1 MTHSV
6 QPRTEKINAS
16 TKLAI
21 DRTRLSYEHTWMD
34 ALFARPGNT
43 FSRKHKRN
51 HVMSRVLVLL
61 VLCLASLAHAQDQPA
76 GAVGSQHGPAGSP
89 SRTPAADP
97 DDSWHADLIAY
108 LWLAGAHGTI
118 GIASHDVD
126 FRASP
131 TDLLSHFRFGLMGT
145 VQARRGRYVF
155 INDLMWVRLA
165 TTNTTTLPI
174 PGQPSLSAE
183 AKAWQFILTPAFG
196 YRFLDGERI
205 KIDAMMLGARYWHV
219 GSSLQFTPS
228 PFGRTFSKTLNWAD
242 PLMGVRILFPL
253 SSKVLV
259 TIGGDAGGWG
269 AGAQLD
275 YEIVGS
281 LGYNL
286 SSKFTLSAGYRYL
299 YVDYRPTGDSIYKQA
314 MSGALIGVNYHFK

>member
-1 MTHSV
+1 M
-6 QPRTEKINAS
+6 NA
-16 TKLAI
+16 I
-21 DRTRLSYEHTWMD
+21 
-34 ALFARPGNT
+34 FATPSNT
-43 FSRKHKRN
+43 FLRKHKWN
-51 HVMSRVLVLL
+51 CGTSLVFVLL
-61 VLCLASLAHAQDQPA
+61 MLFFSSLAHAQDQPV
-76 GAVGSQHGPAGSP
+76 GAARSQRGPVGSP

-97 DDSWHADLIAY
+97 GDSWHADLIAY

-131 TDLLSHFRFGLMGT
+131 TDLLQHFRFGLMGT
-145 VQARRGRYVF
+145 VQVRRGRYVF
-155 INDLMWVRLA
+155 INDLMWVRLRA
-165 TTNTTTLPI
+165 TNTTTLPT

-183 AKAWQFILTPAFG
+183 AKAWQFIVTPAFG

-205 KIDAMMLGARYWHV
+205 KMDAMMLGVRYWHV
-219 GSSLQFTPS
+219 GSSLQFTPL

-242 PLMGVRILFPL
+242 PLMGARILFPL
-253 SSKVLV
+253 SPKVLV